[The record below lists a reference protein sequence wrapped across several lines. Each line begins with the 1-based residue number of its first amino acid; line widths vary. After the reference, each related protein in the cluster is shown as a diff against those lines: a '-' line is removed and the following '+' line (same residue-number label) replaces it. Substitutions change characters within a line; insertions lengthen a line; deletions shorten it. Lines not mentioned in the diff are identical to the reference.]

1 MTRRT
6 VAVILSVGV
15 AVLARTQPA
24 RGQTTL
30 TVPSAEGQV
39 TIVADRIEQFGTDN
53 LVVAT
58 GNVEITRGNA
68 RLFADRAE
76 LNRET
81 GDVAAVGRVIFYD
94 GDDQLSGDRID
105 YNYRTGTGVVT
116 HGRSRA
122 APYYRLS
129 GERMERLGEG
139 LYGIRQGVFT
149 TCADDPPTWSFHA
162 ADSTADLND
171 SVYGTHA
178 SFWVKDFP
186 LIPWLPGFY
195 TAIRRER

>member
-1 MTRRT
+1 MTPRIL
-6 VAVILSVGV
+6 AVILLVGL
-15 AVLARTQPA
+15 AVLAGSQPTL
-24 RGQTTL
+24 GQTTV

-39 TIVADRIEQFGTDN
+39 TVVADRIEQFGTDN

-68 RLFADRAE
+68 RLIADRAE
-76 LNRET
+76 VNRET

-94 GDDQLSGDRID
+94 GDDRLAGDRID

-116 HGRSRA
+116 NGQSRT

-139 LYGIRQGVFT
+139 LYGVRRGVFT
-149 TCADDPPTWSFHA
+149 TCEDDPPHGRFAPPTRRRI
-162 ADSTADLND
+162 STTLC
-171 SVYGTHA
+171 
-178 SFWVKDFP
+178 
-186 LIPWLPGFY
+186 
-195 TAIRRER
+195 TAPTPPSG